1 MKWRTVIG
9 HEMDG
14 IWKFKWFYCSTCT
27 LCVDHQTNLCIQ
39 FDNWFRN
46 KIEWKIVENPEAI
59 SFFLLLRNSC
69 KHKQG
74 MLMMRSDRKFA
85 MFYSFSLSPFLS
97 LSWFVSFRSFRLLF
111 PFCYSLLS
119 VRSVHFIW
127 ELFIL
132 IISIRRSYLSLF
144 KCIENAAASMWTQQT
159 KVLSKS
165 AHLRC
170 V

>member
-14 IWKFKWFYCSTCT
+14 IWKFKWFYCSMCT

-85 MFYSFSLSPFLS
+85 MFYSFSLSLFLS
-97 LSWFVSFRSFRLLF
+97 LSRFLNSIPYSNIPSNI
-111 PFCYSLLS
+111 PFC
-119 VRSVHFIW
+119 F
-127 ELFIL
+127 
-132 IISIRRSYLSLF
+132 SLF
-144 KCIENAAASMWTQQT
+144 TSPSGILETHREF
-159 KVLSKS
+159 LSFPT
-165 AHLRC
+165 
-170 V
+170 